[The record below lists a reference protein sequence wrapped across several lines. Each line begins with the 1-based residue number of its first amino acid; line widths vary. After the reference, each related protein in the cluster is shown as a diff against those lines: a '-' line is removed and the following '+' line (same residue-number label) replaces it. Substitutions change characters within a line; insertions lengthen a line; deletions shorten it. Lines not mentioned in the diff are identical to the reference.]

1 MPPHL
6 LDPFHIFILLAAFLT
21 LAVAASASLA
31 KGPSFLQA
39 TTQRLFD
46 AKREEKTARVVLRIP
61 WSPL

>member
-31 KGPSFLQA
+31 KGPSFLNDAGHNA
-39 TTQRLFD
+39 TAF
-46 AKREEKTARVVLRIP
+46 
-61 WSPL
+61 

>member
-31 KGPSFLQA
+31 KGPSNNAGHNAAAF
-39 TTQRLFD
+39 
-46 AKREEKTARVVLRIP
+46 
-61 WSPL
+61 